1 MKQIVQLFNCLLL
14 FGFLFSSTASK
25 ANSTSNTDEVVSLRL
40 CSLDDH
46 TMQDLKFDLA
56 ANPFSLKRFYADH
69 QLALVTDNCAG
80 AVDVNLN
87 ITPLNVIGGD
97 NTGFTQDATN
107 VPTCQSP
114 TGPYATD
121 WYSIVVT
128 AGNNNVT
135 FQLTAGS
142 IISPSI
148 GLYQTCASTTA
159 LFSQCPASGNDILWT
174 VCLPPGTYKLQIAST
189 AANAGTYD
197 LNVTAG
203 PTTVTN
209 DDCATNQNIATAG
222 TSPATN
228 NCSADGFVWYSYTVV
243 NGGAVNI
250 TATGGFTIGT
260 VQSGACGGT
269 TLTMPTTCVLPGTTL
284 FFSAGSPTMFGN
296 FNVNIQDNPSPAVND
311 LCTNAS
317 ALNNMG
323 GNNVLNCGE
332 TGNFIGNANAC
343 PDPQAS
349 ACFGATTRGV
359 WYTFTTD
366 AQVSSITINGVGG
379 GVYELFTGTCGALTS
394 LGCAINTF
402 AVTPSTTY
410 TLLVG
415 SAGSVNVVADQTI
428 PTNDLCNNATNL
440 TSAGLTNQFNTC
452 ATTDNIQGCAAQ
464 SNNVVWYT
472 FTMPATDENATITI
486 TGVGVDPIS
495 NPAVAV
501 YSGGCGGLNLI
512 DAECSQ
518 TISLECLTP
527 GTTYRVAVGSATAD
541 AGTFNISLT
550 TSDNGVVNDVCA
562 NATAIPSTPTCQYFP
577 VNTNTTNACPEAF
590 NATCNGGNN
599 NADATV
605 WLSFTV
611 PTGVNSINIRNI
623 TPAGAYLQIF
633 PACGA
638 GATIAGGNCISG
650 AGPTGNIAVTA
661 GTTYFVAVAIAN
673 GEGAVNFDLRYN
685 LPPNNDLCPNAIN
698 LAVGGGPVNGTN
710 ACATPFATPY
720 CGLNTTT
727 SHSVYYTYTVPA
739 TNTTNSRVEII
750 VNGNTATTGDAAN
763 NIAVGLFQ
771 NCGGTVFN
779 ANVESGTLCNALAG
793 PIVLD
798 CVAPGTQITLAIGS
812 ADGDEGDFSIQV
824 NQNTSSFPSNDLCT
838 NPTVLSLNPV
848 CEFQTF
854 NGTNVGACPEL
865 ISGGTCQLN
874 NQSTVWYQ
882 FTLPPG
888 SIGLGVEDLTGGVN
902 LAIFNNNCAAPGYA
916 PTQIGNCITGN
927 IDITTGLT
935 AGTTYLIA
943 ATSATEGP
951 FSFDLKP
958 IIPPANDLCAGA
970 ITATVGGST
979 SGTNICATPENP
991 QLNGPSC
998 APADQT
1004 NTVFFTFTIPA
1015 GNKGVNITITG
1026 VGANPIAG
1034 NIHAAVWEAVCDLSN
1049 GAFVD
1054 DVCTTSGTLV
1064 DAFECIGP
1072 GTYTIRIASSS
1083 ANEGDFNLTITPI
1096 AFVQPN
1102 DLCTNATVLTLNPVC
1117 EFQTF
1122 NGTNVGACPE
1132 LITGGSCQ
1140 LNNQPTVWYQ
1150 ITLPPGSVGLGIED
1164 LTGGVNLAIFNNNCT
1179 APGLAPTQIGNCIT
1193 GNIDITTG
1201 LTAGTTYLIAA
1212 TSATEGPF
1220 SFDLKPIIPPAND
1233 LCAGAITATVGG
1245 STAGTN
1251 TCATPENPQLN
1262 GPSCAPADQTNT
1274 VFFTFTI
1281 PAGNKGVNITITG
1294 VGANPIAGNIHA
1306 AVWEGVCDLSNGAFV
1321 DDVCTTSGTLVDA
1334 FECIGPGT
1342 YTIRIAS
1349 SSANEG
1355 DFNLTITPLAIAQP
1369 NDLCTNAQ
1377 TIANTPTCEF
1387 FPVPVTSTVGA
1398 CPEEFTVAGC
1408 ALNYSMDAI
1417 VWYQFTT
1424 PAGTVSIEIE
1434 DISGGAFLSVV
1445 TGCPNPTTTI
1455 VGGGNCLTGAGTN
1468 GTPII
1473 VTPNTTYYVAIGIPG
1488 NEGNVGFDLKYNLQV
1503 PNDNPCVAN
1512 PPFTVVTLASG
1523 APSPAQN
1530 NTCATADVE
1539 MCGNAN
1545 INKTLWYE
1553 FTVTA
1558 PNNTLTI
1565 NVSGQ
1570 GADPLASPAIAVFEN
1585 GTACGGAQPEAEDCD
1600 FDGQLVITCINPG
1613 VYQIQVGSTTPNAG
1627 EFTITAT
1634 QSQNTNSPND
1644 ACTNAIVLQPTELCV
1659 DLEFS
1664 GSNIQACP
1672 ENLPPGQVFAGCNFN
1687 AEETSWY
1694 SITVPGAPGDPN
1706 PEMTFE
1712 FTSYTGTGTPFMNV
1726 FNQGA
1731 NCANLT
1737 ALGTNCFSG
1746 VGTDFQIGEVMAGQ
1760 TYLIAISSNNDTG
1773 GESEFT
1779 IKFTAGPDN
1788 DERCAAAIATGFALG
1803 NGGSMMGTTLCA
1815 GPDYTIPGCG
1825 NADVQNAVYFT
1836 FVVGPNDRGMNIS
1849 VVGSGANPIPGGS
1862 TIGLGVFEDP
1872 CNSNVI
1878 EEGAC
1883 INLGGNY
1890 EFLCLE
1896 EGVYYI
1902 QVSTSTANEG
1912 DFTITATPLAFTTNC
1927 ANTLNNDECEDALSI
1942 NPQLAGNI
1950 CEPVTISGCNQQAC
1964 SETFNFGANCP
1975 FGDMPVVW
1983 YSFSTGT
1990 NVNSVDITN
1999 VTGNAFMAIFT
2010 ATTACQDVPTAISPC
2025 ITGNQNG
2032 IAVDENTTY
2041 YIAVGVNNM
2050 AGGNFTFDITLN
2062 QPPENDDPVVTS
2074 DNPPLDLTGGGNH
2087 SGTTCCAIGAADMVG
2102 TEYGNVGCAG
2112 GALDENAVWYTYT
2125 PTTEDGI
2132 EIILNNIS
2140 IMGGNVAIE
2149 VYSGSAT
2156 APAQLATPNSFRC
2169 GAAAFGN
2176 PLVVGC
2182 YEEGI
2187 TLWIKVTT
2195 SNASCGD
2202 FSISILPKE
2211 PSCEMA
2217 DVCEE
2222 ITQIIEPVSPTN
2234 ETTPPT
2240 PVCVTGCLDLYC
2252 PEPNPIC
2259 QGQQFQTVWFQ
2270 VNTDGFAQAMNV
2282 LVNTNGWAPVVAIY
2296 EAGNISEASCATAQP
2311 LGGCEF
2317 GTIASGVSV
2326 PQVGVNG
2333 NQTYYIAV
2341 SFFQGSLA
2349 DPSFTLCVSTGPDY
2363 KECSINQE
2371 LKIVSRSAFPN
2382 EPTPPNGFNGPFC
2395 MGEEVEVCYS
2405 LTFTNVE
2412 TACQWFQGAI
2422 PQFGPGWDMSY
2433 FQPTSHTFNPSNG
2446 ATWSWWPEGEVLY
2459 NEGNPFLCTFTN
2471 SQGVLQLCHPT
2482 FIPNCPCTA
2491 GLPADAPLPAG
2502 WFAFSNGG
2510 GPACTNTGNPNTGW
2524 GVPMGCNSSLDF
2536 EICFNLKVRNFETS
2550 EECLTNNDLYIRMFP
2565 FADGETG
2572 CWGDVTCAGDVPEL
2586 RIELINCD
2594 NLIEVTA
2601 PDAEICTGQTLNIPI
2616 NTVPAGAPAT
2626 IFVTPD
2632 PNPNVTG
2639 ATPFTFT
2646 GGSGVINNTLVNT
2659 SGTTQIVIYRA
2670 FAREDGQICPGPEIE
2685 IEVTVYPNLIVQMP
2699 DTYVCAMECTSLTP
2713 TFTGGTGTAAS
2724 YQWSTGA
2731 TTPSI
2736 NVCPTV
2742 TTTYIVTITDTNGC
2756 TGTQDAIVDVKLP
2769 VNFVINPN
2777 DINVCPTGNFAI
2789 TTINVENIQANGSYT
2804 LTWNTP
2810 AGLDGTALGG
2820 GSNSFIFYADSS
2832 APGDYELCATVV
2844 DEFGCENTKC
2854 IDVTIASPP
2863 DMFVEYIQPPCGQ
2876 TTVNLPVTV
2885 FSQSGSSAT
2894 IILET
2899 CTGTFIAQQTNVTF
2913 HIFPNVNISDVT
2925 CLRVRIIEN
2934 GSGCTKSEQIQINL
2948 PTGQQVALSA
2958 PAAVC
2963 AGETATVSVT
2973 NASLFTSYQ
2982 WSTGASGP
2990 ASSITVTPTPPS
3002 TIYRVTAT
3010 DAAGCTSQAT
3020 VEINVSPAPTINIS
3034 GSTSFCVGS
3043 STTLTASSG
3052 AGSTFEWFD
3061 GAGTSIGTTAV
3072 INITSGGDYTVVV
3085 TNSIGCT
3092 NQQTTTVIEDDNL
3105 SPVLPNVSLCDNE
3118 PQVLDAGAGFDT
3130 YTWSQDGNPLSETGS
3145 SITVTAAG
3153 EYCVTVTDA
3162 AGCSGEVCEIVT
3174 NTDTP
3179 VATVTDSIQ
3188 VCRQDNGTLPTFLN
3202 FNAQVSGS
3210 TGTWVEITGS
3220 GVDLSDLSNVD
3231 FTGIATGFYTFRYT
3245 TDSAED
3251 PCEDQEYLMVVR
3263 VRTCPCEVLSIDPL
3277 PALCNNNTTGINLN
3291 TFKPNPI
3298 AGTWTVV
3305 NGPQLPVAI
3314 QNGSFFVPNGLQA
3327 GTYRVRF
3334 EIPAAGICPTSV
3346 EADIV
3351 VNDAP
3356 FAGVVGNRILCNATS
3371 PVGPTTIDLNT
3382 LLVPNTDPGTWTQVS
3397 GPTTIGT
3404 LPNIDADGLTAGAVY
3419 VFRYT
3424 TTDAVA
3430 PCQNATAD
3438 VTITIRDCNC
3448 PLIQIAAIPDICN
3461 NDGPFDLNTYLTV
3474 DPAGLAGTWTV
3485 NGSPISGSIFNP
3497 AGLPIGSIPVVF
3509 TLTDP
3514 VLPTCTNNATANV
3527 IIRRQPIIELVTGPQ
3542 PCNEDTGN
3550 GPTTIQLNSWLNTT
3564 TTSAGTWTQVSGPT
3578 ITIAGNSAVNF
3589 AGQPVGTVFVFRYTT
3604 TGAIAPCENIS
3615 QDITITVRDCNCPN
3629 VATTAPAPVCNN
3641 STTPLNLATLET
3653 ANIGVGV
3660 WTVTGPSGNN
3670 VSLNGKLLTVTGLPA
3685 GNYTL
3690 TYTLNPAPSGTCPPS
3705 SSQTLVIENQANAT
3719 VVPTRTVCNVPAGG
3733 SNQILNFNTF
3743 ITNGPTNGTWVN
3755 VDGAPVS
3762 LANLANVDFSN
3773 APIGAIYRFDYI
3785 VSNAA
3790 PCTDDVNTIV
3800 IEVIDCTCPPINP
3813 LDPRDFC
3820 TTEGS
3825 INLVQFN
3832 DPARPGTWSS
3842 TELTIVNNT
3851 IDLSSVA
3858 TGNYTLTY
3866 TVSDAEPGCPTSVT
3880 RMITIVR
3887 QAVVGTA
3894 QSIRF
3899 CQDAGQLVIL
3909 NDLLTGED
3917 AGGTWREVSGTLSQG
3932 GAFNAALGQYDARI
3946 PQAPG
3951 TYVFEYSFANNS
3963 PCPDVATTVT
3973 VIVDN
3978 NPRPDLGP
3986 ERLLDCIN
3994 TTATISSNLTGAGF
4008 TYNWAHQ
4015 GGGTITNP
4023 TAASITVNFP
4033 GVFIITVTDVVT
4045 GCTGV
4050 DDVVVNISD
4059 DLPTA
4064 SINKTDVRCFGENNG
4079 SIQFVNVQGGTAP
4092 LQYSIN
4098 GGTSFQATPNFNN
4111 LAPGTYN
4118 LLMRDAIGC
4127 VFTSQIQITQPA
4139 ALSLELGP
4147 NQFVTLNTGVTL
4159 TVSDKFDMTRVANIT
4174 WTKTNSTGSSQLCS
4188 GGVECATI
4196 AEVPQETTTYC
4207 ATITDLN
4214 GCIIQDCI
4222 TIIIEK
4228 ARNLV
4233 IPNVINPGNGI
4244 NGSFFINSDDVAS
4257 IRKIFIFDRWG
4268 EKVFSVENIQ
4278 PGNPVLGWNG
4288 KFKGQDVVPGVYVY
4302 LVEVE
4307 FKTFGGE
4314 TTPDVETYTGDVT
4327 VIR

>member
-25 ANSTSNTDEVVSLRL
+25 ANSTSNTNEVVSLRL

-46 TMQDLKFDLA
+46 TMQDLRIDLA
-56 ANPFSLKRFYADH
+56 ANPFSLKRFYEDH
-69 QLALVTDNCAG
+69 QLSVV
-80 AVDVNLN
+80 VDDCETAMDMNLN
-87 ITPLNVIGGD
+87 MAPIMLLGLD

-135 FQLTAGS
+135 FELTAGT

-148 GLYQTCASTTA
+148 GIYQTCASPVA

-174 VCLPPGTYKLQIAST
+174 VCLPPGTYKVQIAST
-189 AANAGTYD
+189 DVNAGTYD
-197 LNVTAG
+197 LNITAG

-209 DDCATNQNIATAG
+209 DDCATNQTIAAAG

-228 NCSADGFVWYSYTVV
+228 NCSADGFVWYSYTVI
-243 NGGAVNI
+243 NGGIVNI
-250 TATGGFTIGT
+250 SATGGYTVNT
-260 VQSGACGGT
+260 VQSGSCGGT
-269 TLTMPTTCVLPGTTL
+269 ILPMPTTCVLPGTTL
-284 FFSAGSPTMFGN
+284 FFSAGSATMFGD
-296 FNVNIQDNPSPAVND
+296 FDINIQDDPSPVAND
-311 LCTNAS
+311 LCSNAT

-332 TGNFIGNANAC
+332 TGNFTGNANAC

-349 ACFGATTRGV
+349 ACFGTTTRGV

-366 AQVSSITINGVGG
+366 AQVSTITINGVGG
-379 GVYELFTGTCGALTS
+379 GVYELFSGTCGALTS

-402 AVTPSTTY
+402 PVTPSTTY
-410 TLLVG
+410 TLLV
-415 SAGSVNVVADQTI
+415 SSVGSVNVVSNQVV
-428 PTNDLCNNATNL
+428 PTNDLCNNATAL

-452 ATTDNIQGCAAQ
+452 ATTDNIQGCGTQ
-464 SNNVVWYT
+464 SDNVVWYT

-518 TISLECLTP
+518 NISLECLIP
-527 GTTYRVAVGSATAD
+527 GTTYRVAVGSSTAD

-550 TSDNGVVNDVCA
+550 TSDNGVANDACA
-562 NATAIPSTPTCQYFP
+562 NATAIPTTPTCQYFP
-577 VNTNTTNACPEAF
+577 VTTNTTNACPETF
-590 NATCNGGNN
+590 NAGCNGGNN

-611 PTGVNSINIRNI
+611 PAGVNSINIRNI

-633 PACGA
+633 PTCGA
-638 GATIAGGNCISG
+638 GAQIAGGTCING

-673 GEGAVNFDLRYN
+673 GEGVVNFDLRYN
-685 LPPNNDLCPNAIN
+685 LPPNNDLCPNATN

-727 SHSVYYTYTVPA
+727 SHSVFYTYTVPA

-763 NIAVGLFQ
+763 ALAVGLFQ

-798 CVAPGTQITLAIGS
+798 CVAPGTQITIAVGS

-824 NQNTSSFPSNDLCT
+824 NQDASSFPSNDLCT
-838 NPTVLSLNPV
+838 NATVLSLNPI

-865 ISGGTCQLN
+865 ITGGTCQLN
-874 NQSTVWYQ
+874 NQPTVWYQ
-882 FTLPPG
+882 ITLPAG
-888 SIGLGVEDLTGGVN
+888 SVGLGIEDLTGGVN

-958 IIPPANDLCAGA
+958 IIPPANDLCSNA

-979 SGTNICATPENP
+979 SGSTICATPENP
-991 QLNGPSC
+991 P
-998 APADQT
+998 
-1004 NTVFFTFTIPA
+1004 
-1015 GNKGVNITITG
+1015 
-1026 VGANPIAG
+1026 
-1034 NIHAAVWEAVCDLSN
+1034 
-1049 GAFVD
+1049 
-1054 DVCTTSGTLV
+1054 
-1064 DAFECIGP
+1064 
-1072 GTYTIRIASSS
+1072 
-1083 ANEGDFNLTITPI
+1083 
-1096 AFVQPN
+1096 
-1102 DLCTNATVLTLNPVC
+1102 
-1117 EFQTF
+1117 
-1122 NGTNVGACPE
+1122 
-1132 LITGGSCQ
+1132 
-1140 LNNQPTVWYQ
+1140 
-1150 ITLPPGSVGLGIED
+1150 
-1164 LTGGVNLAIFNNNCT
+1164 
-1179 APGLAPTQIGNCIT
+1179 
-1193 GNIDITTG
+1193 
-1201 LTAGTTYLIAA
+1201 
-1212 TSATEGPF
+1212 
-1220 SFDLKPIIPPAND
+1220 
-1233 LCAGAITATVGG
+1233 
-1245 STAGTN
+1245 
-1251 TCATPENPQLN
+1251 LN

-1306 AVWEGVCDLSNGAFV
+1306 AVWEGVCDLSNGAFI
-1321 DDVCTTSGTLVDA
+1321 DDVCTSSGTLVDA

-1355 DFNLTITPLAIAQP
+1355 DFDLLITPLAIVQP
-1369 NDLCTNAQ
+1369 NDLCNNAQ
-1377 TIANTPTCEF
+1377 TIPNTPTCEF
-1387 FPVPVTSTVGA
+1387 FAVPVTSTVGA
-1398 CPEEFTVAGC
+1398 CPEEFNVAGC

-1434 DISGGAFLSVV
+1434 DISAGAFLSVV
-1445 TGCPNPTTTI
+1445 TACPNPNTTI
-1455 VGGGNCLTGAGTN
+1455 IAGGNCLTGAGTN
-1468 GTPII
+1468 GTPI
-1473 VTPNTTYYVAIGIPG
+1473 VVAPNTTYYVAIGIPG

-1512 PPFTVVTLASG
+1512 PPFTTVTLSSG

-1545 INKTLWYE
+1545 INKTLWYQ

-1570 GADPLASPAIAVFEN
+1570 GADPLAGPAIAVFED

-1613 VYQIQVGSTTPNAG
+1613 TYQIQVGSTTADAG

-1634 QSQNTNSPND
+1634 QTQNTNSPND

-1659 DLEFS
+1659 DLEFE
-1664 GSNIQACP
+1664 GSNIEACP
-1672 ENLPPGQVFAGCNFN
+1672 EDLAPGQVFAGCDFN
-1687 AEETSWY
+1687 EEETSWY

-1737 ALGTNCFSG
+1737 AVGTNCFQG
-1746 VGTDFQIGEVMAGQ
+1746 VGTVFQIGDVMAGQ

-1779 IKFTAGPDN
+1779 IKFTAGPEN
-1788 DERCAAAIATGFALG
+1788 DERCANEIATNWALG

-1836 FVVGPNDRGMNIS
+1836 FEVGPNDRGINIS
-1849 VVGSGANPIPGGS
+1849 VVGSGTNPIPGGS
-1862 TIGLGVFEDP
+1862 TVGLGVFEDP

-1878 EEGAC
+1878 EEGTC
-1883 INLGGNY
+1883 IALGGNY

-1896 EGVYYI
+1896 AGTYYI

-1912 DFTITATPLAFTTNC
+1912 DFTITATPLAFTTGC
-1927 ANTLNNDECEDALSI
+1927 TNTLNNDECEDAFNLD
-1942 NPQLAGNI
+1942 PQLAGNV
-1950 CEPVTISGCNQQAC
+1950 CEAVTINGCNQQAC
-1964 SETFNFGANCP
+1964 PETFNFGANCP
-1975 FGDMPVVW
+1975 FADMPVVW
-1983 YSFSTGT
+1983 YTFSTGT
-1990 NVNSVDITN
+1990 NVSTVDITD

-2010 ATTACQDVPTAISPC
+2010 AATACQDVPTAISPC
-2025 ITGNQNG
+2025 ITGDQNG
-2032 IAVDENTTY
+2032 IVVEENTTY

-2050 AGGNFTFDITLN
+2050 AGGNFSFDITLN
-2062 QPPENDDPVVTS
+2062 QPPVNDDPEVTS

-2087 SGTTCCAIGAADMVG
+2087 NGTTCCAIGAADMVG

-2125 PTTEDGI
+2125 PAGEDGVQI
-2132 EIILNNIS
+2132 TLNNIS

-2156 APAQLATPNSFRC
+2156 APAQLATQTSFRC
-2169 GAAAFGN
+2169 GPAAFGD
-2176 PLVVGC
+2176 PLTIGC
-2182 YEEGI
+2182 YEDGI

-2195 SNASCGD
+2195 TNAACGD
-2202 FSISILPKE
+2202 FSISIQPATS
-2211 PSCEMA
+2211 SCEMA
-2217 DVCEE
+2217 DECEDITE
-2222 ITQIIEPVSPTN
+2222 IITPISPTN
-2234 ETTPPT
+2234 ETTPPV
-2240 PVCVTGCLDLYC
+2240 PVCVQGCLDLYC

-2259 QGQQFQTVWFQ
+2259 QAQQLETVWFQ
-2270 VNTDGFAQAMNV
+2270 VNTDGFAQAMNI
-2282 LVNTNGWAPVVAIY
+2282 LVNTNGWAPVVAVY
-2296 EAGNISEASCATAQP
+2296 EAGNTELASCATAQP

-2317 GTIASGVSV
+2317 GTIASGVSL

-2341 SFFQGSLA
+2341 SWIQGSLA
-2349 DPSFTLCVSTGPDY
+2349 DPNFTLCVSTGPDY

-2382 EPTPPNGFNGPFC
+2382 EPTPPNGFDGPFC
-2395 MGEEVEVCYS
+2395 MGEEIEVCYS

-2412 TACQWFQGAI
+2412 TSCQWFQGAI
-2422 PQFGPGWDMSY
+2422 PQFGPGWDMDY
-2433 FQPTSHTFNPSNG
+2433 FQPDNHMFSPSNG
-2446 ATWSWWPEGEVLY
+2446 AVWSWWPEGEVLY
-2459 NEGNPFLCTFTN
+2459 NEGNPFLCTYTN
-2471 SQGVLQLCHPT
+2471 SQGILQLCHPT
-2482 FIPNCPCTA
+2482 FIPNCPCAA

-2510 GPACTNTGNPNTGW
+2510 GPGCTNTGNPNTGW
-2524 GVPMGCNSSLDF
+2524 GVPQGCNSQLDF
-2536 EICFNLKVRNFETS
+2536 EICFDLKVRNFETT
-2550 EECLTNNDLYIRMFP
+2550 EECLTNNDLFIRMFP

-2594 NLIEVTA
+2594 NLVEVTA

-2616 NTVPAGAPAT
+2616 NTVPAGTPST

-2632 PNPNVTG
+2632 PNPNVSG

-2646 GGSGVINNTLVNT
+2646 GGFGIINNTLVNT
-2659 SGTTQIVIYRA
+2659 TGVPQTVIYRA

-2685 IEVTVYPNLIVQMP
+2685 IEVIVYPTLMVEMP
-2699 DTYVCAMECTSLTP
+2699 DTYVCDMQCTDLTP

-2724 YQWSTGA
+2724 YQWNTGA

-2736 NVCPTV
+2736 NVCPTL
-2742 TTTYIVTITDTNGC
+2742 TTTYVVTITDTNGC
-2756 TGTQDAIVDVKLP
+2756 TGTQDAIVEVKLP
-2769 VNFVINPN
+2769 VTFTLNPD
-2777 DINVCPTGNFAI
+2777 DITLCPTGNFAL
-2789 TTINVENIQANGSYT
+2789 TTVNAENIQANGSFVIS
-2804 LTWNTP
+2804 WDVP
-2810 AGLDGTALGG
+2810 SGLDGTALGG
-2820 GSNSFIFYADSS
+2820 TNSFIFYADSS
-2832 APGDYELCATVV
+2832 TPGDYELCATVT
-2844 DEFGCENTKC
+2844 DAFGCSNTEC
-2854 IDVTIASPP
+2854 MNITIASPP
-2863 DMFVEYIQPPCGQ
+2863 DLFVEYVQPPCGV

-2885 FSQSGSSAT
+2885 FSQNNLSST

-2913 HIFPNVNISDVT
+2913 HIFPNVDISDVT

-2934 GSGCTKSEQIQINL
+2934 ESGCTRFEDIQINL
-2948 PTGQQVALSA
+2948 PSGQQVTLSA

-2963 AGETATVSVT
+2963 AGETATVSVS

-3010 DAAGCTSQAT
+3010 DAAGCTSLAN

-3052 AGSTFEWFD
+3052 AGNTFEWFD

-3092 NQQTTTVIEDDNL
+3092 NSQAITIIEDDNL

-3118 PQVLDAGAGFDT
+3118 PQVLDAGAGFAT
-3130 YTWSQDGNPLSETGS
+3130 YSWSQDGNPLSDTGS
-3145 SITVTAAG
+3145 SITVSAAG
-3153 EYCVTVTDA
+3153 EYCLTVTDA

-3174 NTDTP
+3174 NSNTP
-3179 VATVTDSIQ
+3179 TATVTENIE

-3263 VRTCPCEVLSIDPL
+3263 VRTCPCEVLSIDAL

-3291 TFKPNPI
+3291 SFKPNPI

-3314 QNGSFFVPNGLQA
+3314 QNGSFFVPDGLQA

-3334 EIPAAGICPTSV
+3334 EIPAAGICPTFV

-3356 FAGVVGNRILCNATS
+3356 FAGVVGNRVLCNATS
-3371 PVGPTTIDLNT
+3371 PIGPTTIDLNT
-3382 LLVPNTDPGTWTQVS
+3382 LLVPNTDPGVWTQVS

-3404 LPNIDADGLTAGAVY
+3404 LPNIDAEGLTAGAVY

-3424 TTDAVA
+3424 TSDAVA

-3461 NDGPFDLNTYLTV
+3461 NDVPFDLNTYLTV

-3485 NGSPISGSIFNP
+3485 NGAPISGSIFNP

-3514 VLPTCTNNATANV
+3514 VLPSCTNSATANV
-3527 IIRRQPIIELVTGPQ
+3527 IIRRQPIIELVAGPQ

-3578 ITIAGNSAVNF
+3578 IAIAGNSAVNF
-3589 AGQPVGTVFVFRYTT
+3589 AGQAIGTSFVFRYTT
-3604 TGAIAPCENIS
+3604 TNAIAPCENIS
-3615 QDITITVRDCNCPN
+3615 QDITIIVQDCNCPN

-3653 ANIGVGV
+3653 ANIGAGA

-3670 VSLNGKLLTVTGLPA
+3670 IPLNGKLLTVTGLPA

-3690 TYTLNPAPSGTCPPS
+3690 TYTLNPAPGGTCPPS
-3705 SSQTLVIENQANAT
+3705 STQTLVISNQGDAT
-3719 VVPTRTVCNVPAGG
+3719 VIPTRTVCNVPAGG

-3762 LANLANVDFSN
+3762 LADLANVDFTN

-3813 LDPRDFC
+3813 LDPGNFC
-3820 TTEGS
+3820 TTEGT
-3825 INLVQFN
+3825 INLAQFN

-3851 IDLSSVA
+3851 IDLSTVA
-3858 TGNYTLTY
+3858 TGNYNLTY
-3866 TVSDAEPGCPTSVT
+3866 TVSDAEPGCPTSVS
-3880 RMITIVR
+3880 RLITVVR
-3887 QAVVGTA
+3887 QAVLGTA
-3894 QSIRF
+3894 QSLRF
-3899 CQDAGQLVIL
+3899 CQDAGPLVIL

-3951 TYVFEYSFANNS
+3951 TYVFEYSFSNNS
-3963 PCPDVATTVT
+3963 PCPDVAITVT

-3994 TTATISSNLTGAGF
+3994 TTATLTSNLTGAGF
-4008 TYNWAHQ
+4008 TYNWANQ

-4023 TAASITVNFP
+4023 TAPSITVNYP
-4033 GVFIITVTDVVT
+4033 GVFLITVTDVAT

-4059 DLPTA
+4059 DIPTA
-4064 SINKTDVRCFGENNG
+4064 GVNKTDVRCFGENNG

-4111 LAPGTYN
+4111 LAPGTYS
-4118 LLMRDAIGC
+4118 LLIRDAIGC

-4147 NQFVTLNTGVTL
+4147 NQFVTLNTGIEL

-4174 WTKTNSTGSSQLCS
+4174 WTKTNSTGASQLCS

-4207 ATITDLN
+4207 AIITDLN

-4314 TTPDVETYTGDVT
+4314 PTPDVETYTGDVT